1 MTKSV
6 LKKIFIFA
14 SIASFLW
21 LKLSH
26 IDFRFGD
33 GNAYV
38 YMAQEILNGRIPYR
52 NFFLADPPVFVLFL
66 TFLKLIIGKHL
77 LLFQAAPIIIE
88 SATAFLIYL
97 LLKKWNVRFAFL
109 APAVY
114 LFSFSIL
121 STSNFFTGI
130 QFVVLMMVL
139 ALYSYESGKTALS
152 GIFWSLACL
161 SKLYAVPAFVG
172 FLAYLIFRKKP
183 VRRFIISF
191 VSSSAIIMA
200 PFLAMSFSNVADY
213 TFFHHFRRP
222 YGVSKINVFSLFIS
236 SQWPLLALGITG
248 MFLKKARKILPA
260 FVLSLAFILI
270 FKDIYYLYLNILIPF
285 AVISAFIFCEWILS
299 KNGGRSALLAVL
311 FIYVAFGAQSFMN
324 YLDKFDDYGNFYSL
338 KEITAYLKSVPDSYD
353 LYGSHEIAPLTA
365 MESRRKIFGN
375 IIDTNTQVFAA
386 KTLDVEKISES
397 AVEKGIYLLTHDTV
411 IPELRIDHTEYENF
425 FSKSVFEKNCA
436 LIKRF
441 SNPSK
446 LEYANYI
453 GLHLCAKSQSVVQ

>member
-33 GNAYV
+33 GNAYI

-52 NFFLADPPVFVLFL
+52 DFFLADPPVFVLFL
-66 TFLKLIIGKHL
+66 TFLKLIFGKHL

-97 LLKKWNVRFAFL
+97 LLKKWNVRLAFL
-109 APAVY
+109 APAIY

-121 STSNFFTGI
+121 STSNFFTGV

-139 ALYSYESGKTALS
+139 ALYFYESGKPVYS
-152 GIFWSLACL
+152 GIFWTMACL
-161 SKLYAVPAFVG
+161 SKLYAVPAFAG
-172 FLAYLIFRKKP
+172 FLAYLIFKKEP
-183 VRRFIISF
+183 VKRILI
-191 VSSSAIIMA
+191 SSAVSAIAIFA
-200 PFLAMSFSNVADY
+200 PFLAISFSKTFDY
-213 TFFHHFRRP
+213 TFLHHFRRP

-236 SQWPLLALGITG
+236 SQWPLLALGIAG
-248 MFLKKARKILPA
+248 MFIKKSRKILPA
-260 FVLSLAFILI
+260 FALSLAFILI

-285 AVISAFIFCEWILS
+285 IVISTFIFCGWILS
-299 KNGGRSALLAVL
+299 KNGGRSALLVIL
-311 FIYVAFGAQSFMN
+311 FIYVAFGTQAFMR

-338 KEITAYLKSVPDSYD
+338 KEISGYLKSLPDSYE

-365 MESRRKIFGN
+365 MESGRKIFGN

-386 KTLDVEKISES
+386 KTLDIEKISES
-397 AVEKGIYLLTHDTV
+397 ASEKGIYLLTHDTV
-411 IPELRIDHTEYENF
+411 IPELRIDHTEYESF
-425 FSKSVFEKNCA
+425 FSKEVFEKRCK
-436 LIKRF
+436 LVKRF
-441 SNPSK
+441 SNPSE
-446 LEYANYI
+446 LEYSNYVGI
-453 GLHLCAKSQSVVQ
+453 HLCAKSQPVVQ